1 MTHIGGYP
9 DHYDRRALAHIHQ
22 TRPTIFVAGHSHF
35 LKVIY
40 DKRFSMLHLN
50 PGAAGRY
57 GFHKVRTALRFT
69 LDGGEIRDME
79 IGEWPR

>member
-1 MTHIGGYP
+1 
-9 DHYDRRALAHIHQ
+9 
-22 TRPTIFVAGHSHF
+22 